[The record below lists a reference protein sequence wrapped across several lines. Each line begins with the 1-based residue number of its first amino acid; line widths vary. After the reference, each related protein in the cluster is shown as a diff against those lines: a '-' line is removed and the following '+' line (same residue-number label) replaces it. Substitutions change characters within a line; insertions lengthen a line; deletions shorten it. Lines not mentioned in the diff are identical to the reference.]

1 MHHNVSLRLR
11 VTLIS
16 GLLLVLCCV
25 LLTISNNYYA
35 SQMADKIQMAG
46 TLPLMPI
53 QPAYPPG
60 TADTAIMAREAFR
73 SSSLG
78 VTILI
83 VISGCL
89 LIYWLTGRSLRPLR
103 RLDQQIRSRTAADLQ
118 TPLSVPDS
126 GDEVASLTTSFNT
139 MSHNLYEAF
148 EQQRRFSQSAA
159 HELRTPLAVL
169 KTKVELFRKKG
180 CFGPADTLEFLD
192 VTERQID
199 RLSALVADLLELTNM
214 DAVPCNESVSL
225 SPLLQGV
232 AEELFPL
239 AVQKEVHISVDVPC
253 CTVIGSRALLER
265 AFFNL
270 LENAIKYNRPQG
282 GVEIRAV
289 CRKSQVDVSIS
300 DQGSGIPHDL
310 REEIF
315 EPFFRV
321 DKSRSRQMGGAGL
334 GLSLVRSVVALH
346 HGRIR
351 VEDAPGGGSLF
362 VVSLPL
368 AHTSQ

>member
-1 MHHNVSLRLR
+1 M
-11 VTLIS
+11 
-16 GLLLVLCCV
+16 
-25 LLTISNNYYA
+25 
-35 SQMADKIQMAG
+35 
-46 TLPLMPI
+46 
-53 QPAYPPG
+53 
-60 TADTAIMAREAFR
+60 
-73 SSSLG
+73 
-78 VTILI
+78 
-83 VISGCL
+83 
-89 LIYWLTGRSLRPLR
+89 
-103 RLDQQIRSRTAADLQ
+103 
-118 TPLSVPDS
+118 
-126 GDEVASLTTSFNT
+126 
-139 MSHNLYEAF
+139 
-148 EQQRRFSQSAA
+148 
-159 HELRTPLAVL
+159 
-169 KTKVELFRKKG
+169 
-180 CFGPADTLEFLD
+180 
-192 VTERQID
+192 TERQID

-232 AEELFPL
+232 VEELFPL

-368 AHTSQ
+368 AHTSS